1 MIFAHLGIYRCV
13 CPMSPNLTKNTET
26 LCECTDGF
34 EKTVSSD
41 LVGRPVDAVTVE
53 SLNRGDKECTI
64 RITL

>member
-1 MIFAHLGIYRCV
+1 
-13 CPMSPNLTKNTET
+13 MSPNLTKNTET